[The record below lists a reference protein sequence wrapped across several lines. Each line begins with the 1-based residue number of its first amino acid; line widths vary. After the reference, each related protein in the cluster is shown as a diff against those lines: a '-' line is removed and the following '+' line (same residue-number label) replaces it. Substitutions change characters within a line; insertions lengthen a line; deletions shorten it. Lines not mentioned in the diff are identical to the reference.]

1 MVAFKN
7 RSVNLI
13 YIHAGLQA
21 FVMHGGEAF
30 VFVYLLK
37 AGLSPAVVLLCI
49 AGMFGSRM
57 LFRKGV
63 VPLALKFGLRR
74 VLIGSVLVEGASY
87 LLLPQISAIGPLL
100 IFYLALWAV
109 SSSFYWTTYHA
120 YVAQVGNSEHRGTQV
135 STMEFVGMLVGIGA
149 PVLMSFLLTWFSP
162 WVGFA
167 IIAFAMFLAALPFVF
182 GPEVAVLHDAIVPL
196 ETRQLG
202 WRLMIT
208 DGFRSSALHFVW
220 LIVLFLTLGSS
231 YVAFGG
237 ALALAGVTGA
247 FMGLFVGRW
256 LDLGKGVR
264 AARIGYGAMALSAI
278 AKCFGFATPWTA
290 VAANAM
296 TTAAWPSYATALNSQ
311 VYNLARQ
318 SPCALRFH
326 VVAEGGWDL
335 GMAIGCSLAAALV
348 YFGYGYF
355 WAIALGLVGCGF
367 GYILLVPTLTKSDEG
382 IAAR

>member
-7 RSVNLI
+7 RSVNLV

-37 AGLSPAVVLLCI
+37 AGLSAPVVLFCI
-49 AGMFGSRM
+49 AGMFASRM
-57 LFRKGV
+57 LFRAGV
-63 VPLALKFGLRR
+63 VPLVLRFGLRR
-74 VLIGSVLVEGASY
+74 VLIGSVLVEGATY
-87 LLLPQISAIGPLL
+87 LLLPLISTVGPLL
-100 IFYLALWAV
+100 ILYLGLWAI

-135 STMEFVGMLVGIGA
+135 STMEFVGMLAGIGA
-149 PVLMSFLLTWFSP
+149 PIIMSFLLTWFSP
-162 WVGFA
+162 WVGFVFIA
-167 IIAFAMFLAALPFVF
+167 IAMFLAALPFVF
-182 GPEVAVLHDAIVPL
+182 GPEVAVLRHAEVPQAS
-196 ETRQLG
+196 R
-202 WRLMIT
+202 RLARWLMTT
-208 DGFRSSALHFVW
+208 DGFRASALHFVW

-237 ALALAGVTGA
+237 ALALAGLTGA
-247 FMGLFVGRW
+247 FAGLFVGRW
-256 LDLGKGVR
+256 IDVGKGVR
-264 AARIGYGAMALSAI
+264 AARIGYGAMALSAV
-278 AKCFGFATPWTA
+278 AKCFGFSLPWSA

-335 GMAIGCSLAAALV
+335 GMAVGCSLAAVLV
-348 YFGYGYF
+348 YFGYGFF
-355 WAIALGLVGCGF
+355 WAIALGLLGCIL
-367 GYILLVPTLTKSDEG
+367 GYLILVPTLTLADERKV
-382 IAAR
+382 A